1 MHAAEGFYRRQR
13 STNGNLLDPD
23 AIEKHRK
30 SAHRIADYFVSL
42 PRARMVVRRSANPF
56 VVAPSVNAT
65 RSARSEYAV
74 SSFMSTR

>member
-30 SAHRIADYFVSL
+30 FAHRIADYFVSL
-42 PRARMVVRRSANPF
+42 PHARMVVRRNGF
-56 VVAPSVNAT
+56 G
-65 RSARSEYAV
+65 R
-74 SSFMSTR
+74 